1 MTLPETADAVIVGGG
16 ILGLSAA
23 WHLTRSH
30 AGMPHAGMRVLV
42 LERNGLATAATAQ
55 AAALMTSARPDAAT
69 AALVADTYAAIP
81 RLEEETGES
90 LDLNRVGTLHVA
102 GTPATAAALAGMT
115 GERLDGAAAVRLAP
129 WLDAD
134 AVAAARFVPEDGYL
148 DPARLANAYA
158 HAARRRGAVIR
169 TGVDVRRLTT
179 AAGRVTG
186 VETADRGH
194 VSAPAVVLACGAWS
208 NVLAAT
214 AGAGLPAAPVRSEY
228 WITERAP
235 RLCPHT
241 APVTVLPDAGAY
253 ARPELGAL
261 LFGLRG
267 ATTLAA
273 DPRTLPDDTTG
284 FMAGDPW
291 ETLAAGADRL
301 MRLVPSV
308 GALGI
313 AHYIAGLSTY
323 TPDGTFVV
331 GAVPGVAGLAAVT
344 GCCGAGI
351 AASSGLGRAVAAVV
365 QGQAPW
371 VDLSP
376 FDPGRFGTVDPFDPA
391 FLSRCAAARS
401 GKTSG

>member
-23 WHLTRSH
+23 WHMTRS
-30 AGMPHAGMRVLV
+30 HAGMRVLV

-69 AALVADTYAAIP
+69 AALVADTYAAILQ
-81 RLEEETGES
+81 LEEETGES

-102 GTPATAAALAGMT
+102 GTPATAAALAGMA
-115 GERLDGAAAVRLAP
+115 GARLDGTAAARLAP

-134 AVAAARFVPEDGYL
+134 AVAAAWFVPEDGYL

-158 HAARRRGAVIR
+158 GAARQRGAVIR
-169 TGVDVRRLTT
+169 TGVGVRRLST

-186 VETADRGH
+186 VETDQGR
-194 VSAPAVVLACGAWS
+194 VSAAAVVLACGAWS

-214 AGAGLPAAPVRSEY
+214 DGAGLPAAPVRSEY
-228 WITERAP
+228 WITERSP
-235 RLCPHT
+235 RLYPRT

-253 ARPELGAL
+253 ARPEVGAL

-267 ATTLAA
+267 ATTIAA

-301 MRLVPSV
+301 IRLVPSV
-308 GALGI
+308 GTAGI

-323 TPDGTFVV
+323 TPDGKFTV
-331 GAVPGVAGLAAVT
+331 GPVPGVAGLAAVT

-351 AASSGLGRAVAAVV
+351 AASSGLGRAVAATVL
-365 QGQAPW
+365 GQTPW

>member
-1 MTLPETADAVIVGGG
+1 MTLPDTADVIIVGGG

-30 AGMPHAGMRVLV
+30 TDLRVLV
-42 LERNGLATAATAQ
+42 LERNGLASAATAQ

-81 RLEEETGES
+81 RLEDETGES

-102 GTPATAAALAGMT
+102 ASPASTAALAAMAG
-115 GERLDGAAAVRLAP
+115 GAERLDGGQAARLAP

-134 AVAAARFVPEDGYL
+134 AVTAAWFAPDDGYL

-158 HAARRRGAVIR
+158 RAARRRGAVIR
-169 TGVDVRRLTT
+169 TGEAVRRLVVT
-179 AAGRVTG
+179 AGRVTG
-186 VETADRGH
+186 VETDRGR
-194 VSAPAVVLACGAWS
+194 VSAGAVVLACGAWS

-214 AGAGLPAAPVRSEY
+214 AGVGLPAAPVRSEY
-228 WITERAP
+228 WITDRSP
-235 RLCPHT
+235 LCPRT
-241 APVTVLPDAGAY
+241 APVTILPDAGAY

-267 ATTLAA
+267 ATTIAA

-284 FMAGDPW
+284 FGAGDPW
-291 ETLAAGADRL
+291 ETLAAGAERL
-301 MRLVPSV
+301 IRLVPSV
-308 GALGI
+308 GTIGL
-313 AHYIAGLSTY
+313 AHYVAGLSTY
-323 TPDGTFVV
+323 TPDGKFVV
-331 GAVPGVAGLAAVT
+331 GPVAAVAGLVAVT

-351 AASSGLGRAVAAVV
+351 AASSGLGGAAAATVL
-365 QGQAPW
+365 GEPPPA
-371 VDLSP
+371 DLSA

-391 FLSRCAAARS
+391 FRNRCAAARS
-401 GKTSG
+401 GKTTG

>member
-23 WHLTRSH
+23 WHLTRFH
-30 AGMPHAGMRVLV
+30 TGMRVVV

-81 RLEEETGES
+81 QLEEETGES

-102 GTPATAAALAGMT
+102 GTPATAAALAGMA
-115 GERLDGAAAVRLAP
+115 GERLDGAAAARLAP

-134 AVAAARFVPEDGYL
+134 AVAAAWFVPEDGYL

-158 HAARRRGAVIR
+158 RAARQRGAVIR
-169 TGVDVRRLTT
+169 TGVGVRRLST

-186 VETADRGH
+186 VETDQGR

-228 WITERAP
+228 WITERSP
-235 RLCPHT
+235 RLYPRT

-253 ARPELGAL
+253 ARPEVGAL

-267 ATTLAA
+267 ATTIAA

-301 MRLVPSV
+301 IRLVPSV
-308 GALGI
+308 GTAGI
-313 AHYIAGLSTY
+313 VHYIAGLSTY

-331 GAVPGVAGLAAVT
+331 GPVPGVAGLAAVT

-351 AASSGLGRAVAAVV
+351 AASSGLGRAVAAAVL
-365 QGQAPW
+365 GQTPW

-376 FDPGRFGTVDPFDPA
+376 FDPGRFGTVDPFAPA